1 MENNLF
7 ELYVEKVTKEA
18 EEAKQE
24 KKGRITMAFDF
35 DKEIFPRHVHTVEP
49 IRYNSRDITPEWT
62 MVDSSVPTSGGWATT
77 TSGGWTTTTN
87 TSTEYRRPVDQ
98 QNITLD
104 ETIANTARDALRR
117 NIFYTDS
124 SSIINELRR
133 MREEEVQR
141 QAEALIRYTEQVTVL
156 SERVAP
162 SLDEGGSTFIMNGQS
177 RSVDVNGHNR

>member
-24 KKGRITMAFDF
+24 KKGRITRAFDYF
-35 DKEIFPRHVHTVEP
+35 GKEIFPRHVHTIEP

-62 MVDSSVPTSGGWATT
+62 MVDSSVPTSGD
-77 TSGGWTTTTN
+77 WTTTTN

-117 NIFYTDS
+117 NIFYADS
-124 SSIINELRR
+124 ISTINGLRG

-141 QAEALIRYTEQVTVL
+141 QAEALLRYTEQITAL

-162 SLDEGGSTFIMNGQS
+162 SLDEGGSTFIPYGQS
-177 RSVDVNGHNR
+177 RSVDVNGYNR